1 MDLTKM
7 EDRLDQQYYKNFDK
21 FKSDFQLIV
30 NNCRL
35 YNGVENGMFSN
46 KYLYYFFWY

>member
-7 EDRLDQQYYKNFDK
+7 EERLDQGYYKGFDK
-21 FKSDFQLIV
+21 FKGDFQLIV

-35 YNGVENGMFSN
+35 YNGAENGE
-46 KYLYYFFWY
+46 YLYIFVW